1 MFWKILGIVALVW
14 LAFVVIGALLESLFP
29 ILVIS
34 AVLFGGYLLYKALSP
49 SDAKDMSR
57 MP

>member
-1 MFWKILGIVALVW
+1 MFLKVIGIVALVW
-14 LAFVVIGALLESLFP
+14 LAFVILGALIKGLFP

-34 AVLFGGYLLYKALSP
+34 AVVFGGYLLYKALRG